1 MNIKKKSI
9 LKTLIVGILLIT
21 LIGNLPSKKLIEEYT
36 GKTNTT
42 NLMSGYRLFDAPDNT
57 PEDDKPTNDVENSD
71 TGSEGI
77 ILVSIL
83 GILGASLILFKA
95 GSKNKVYKI

>member
-1 MNIKKKSI
+1 MKRKNI

-21 LIGNLPSKKLIEEYT
+21 IIGNISSKTLVEKYT

-42 NLMSGYRLFDAPDNT
+42 NLMSGYKLFDAPDNT
-57 PEDDKPTNDVENSD
+57 PEDNKPTNDVKNSD

-83 GILGASLILFKA
+83 GVLGASLILFKA
-95 GSKNKVYKI
+95 RSKNKVYKI